1 MKLGSHVS
9 MKAPNYLVGSVQEA
23 VKDGSNCF
31 MIYTGAPQST
41 QRKDIEE
48 LKINEFKEELDKNN
62 IDINDLVVHAPYIM
76 NLANPDPEK
85 RSFAIDF
92 LTSEILRTDNIGIP
106 QIILHPGAH
115 VQQGSETGIKNII
128 NSLNIVLDNTKGIN
142 TKIALETMA
151 GKGTEVGRNFHEI
164 AQIINGVNDSSRV
177 TVCFDTCHVFDSGY
191 DIVNDLEGV
200 LKEFDQ
206 IIGLNKITC
215 LHINDS
221 KNILGS
227 SKDRHDN
234 IGFGNI
240 GFNALYNIINHSL
253 FKSIPKFLETP
264 YISLNDGDK
273 DRTLSPYKLEIEML
287 RQGTMNTNLLEEIR
301 ALNDK

>member
-92 LTSEILRTDNIGIP
+92 LTSEMLRTDNIGIP

-115 VQQGSETGIKNII
+115 VQQGSESGIKNII
-128 NSLNIVLDNTKGIN
+128 DSLNIVLDNTKGIN

-151 GKGTEVGRNFHEI
+151 GKGTEVGRNFSEL

-191 DIVNDLEGV
+191 DIVNDLEDV

-287 RQGTMNTNLLEEIR
+287 KQGTMNTNLLEEIR
-301 ALNDK
+301 AINDK